1 MMRHGLVTATVSAV
15 CMCTCCFADCVQA
28 VSFVV
33 GFGMQ
38 SLQVT
43 FGILAASVG
52 VVGLAAL
59 PGWGVYRRD
68 SPQWACK

>member
-1 MMRHGLVTATVSAV
+1 M
-15 CMCTCCFADCVQA
+15 
-28 VSFVV
+28 SFVV

-38 SLQVT
+38 SLEAT

-52 VVGLAAL
+52 VVCLAVL

-68 SPQWACK
+68 SPQWASK

>member
-1 MMRHGLVTATVSAV
+1 MCERVVTDSG
-15 CMCTCCFADCVQA
+15 QA
-28 VSFVV
+28 VSFAV

-38 SLQVT
+38 SLQAT

-52 VVGLAAL
+52 VIGLAVL

-68 SPQWACK
+68 SPQWASK

>member
-1 MMRHGLVTATVSAV
+1 MAYITDSG
-15 CMCTCCFADCVQA
+15 QA
-28 VSFVV
+28 VSFAV

-38 SLQVT
+38 SLQAT

-52 VVGLAAL
+52 VIGLAVL

-68 SPQWACK
+68 SPQWASK